1 MKNQNNDGEH
11 AGLRGCEANFLPVS
25 AARAPHHLR
34 LRQNYFFAAQTEIYL
49 PDEFDEGAKRHKL
62 EARCF
67 GIKANVLAAIKV
79 RADGAE
85 EEASTILGGI

>member
-1 MKNQNNDGEH
+1 MTVST
-11 AGLRGCEANFLPVS
+11 RGCVG
-25 AARAPHHLR
+25 ARRISSQFPRRVPHSTPQNHLR